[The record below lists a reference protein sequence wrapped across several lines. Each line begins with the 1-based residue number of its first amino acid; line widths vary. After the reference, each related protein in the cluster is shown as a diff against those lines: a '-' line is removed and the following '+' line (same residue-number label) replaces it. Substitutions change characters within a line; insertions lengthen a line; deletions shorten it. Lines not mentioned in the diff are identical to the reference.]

1 VRATHIAVTLGK
13 VGALLFL
20 VLGLV
25 TGRFMLM
32 LLAAFL
38 YYAARS
44 EPRVLPHPGPRRGH
58 PGTPVAHAYDPAL
71 LVDGDDPQLVVVR
84 SPRGRVWLL
93 RRGNDQGWN

>member
-1 VRATHIAVTLGK
+1 MRATDIAVTLGK
-13 VGALLFL
+13 AGAVLFL
-20 VLGLV
+20 VLGLF

-38 YYAARS
+38 YHAARS

-58 PGTPVAHAYDPAL
+58 PGAPVAQAYDPARL
-71 LVDGDDPQLVVVR
+71 IDGDDPELVVVR

-93 RRGNDQGWN
+93 RRGNDQSWN